1 MKTSNNSRAISNP
14 MSTRN
19 SQPKYPSMVG
29 TTKLAALAVAMI
41 FFANA
46 VQPQLAQAET
56 AKAKTTETKKD
67 EKPKA
72 SGEKKKMTTV
82 VIETSLGNIEA
93 EINSEKAPISAANFL
108 KYVDNK
114 FYDGLIFHRVI
125 KDFMIQGGG
134 MDEKMGE
141 KKNGE
146 QIKNEATNGLKNER
160 GTLAMARTSVV
171 DSATSQFFI
180 NTVDNGFLNHSA
192 PTPQGY
198 GYAVFGKV
206 TAGMDVVDKIRAVP
220 TGSSMGMQD
229 VPKTPVVIKTIRR
242 K

>member
-1 MKTSNNSRAISNP
+1 MTATMTITSGVSKSLAISNP
-14 MSTRN
+14 MSTEKFAILKRA
-19 SQPKYPSMVG
+19 SLVLSILLFG
-29 TTKLAALAVAMI
+29 ALAQPG
-41 FFANA
+41 FANA
-46 VQPQLAQAET
+46 KT
-56 AKAKTTETKKD
+56 AETKKD

-108 KYVDNK
+108 KYVDSK
-114 FYDGLIFHRVI
+114 HYDGLIFHRVI

-134 MDEKMGE
+134 MDEKMAE
-141 KKNGE
+141 RKNGE

-220 TGSSMGMQD
+220 TGSSMGMGD